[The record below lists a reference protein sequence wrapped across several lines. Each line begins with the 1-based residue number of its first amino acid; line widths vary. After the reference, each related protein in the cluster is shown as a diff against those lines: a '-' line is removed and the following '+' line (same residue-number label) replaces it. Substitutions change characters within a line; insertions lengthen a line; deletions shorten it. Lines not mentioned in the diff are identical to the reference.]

1 MEPVALSQLVKQAP
15 EGAPFAAGADG
26 TLEIRTA
33 LPCAAYPFFAPFPFF
48 CLGCCHFRASALTFD
63 DRTRRFQYRSWPGLL
78 RCCART
84 GDFAYEDIGN
94 VAFRA
99 SSLKICGERYFEA
112 VVVLRNGQILETGRL
127 AEQLVIAGWCVRL
140 HEFIF
145 GRGNPHYRRPQPL
158 SLAI

>member
-94 VAFRA
+94 VATYSWNF
-99 SSLKICGERYFEA
+99 SSVRGVSTGTFTIDGGNNT
-112 VVVLRNGQILETGRL
+112 VLVSSMPVSGKT
-127 AEQLVIAGWCVRL
+127 V
-140 HEFIF
+140 
-145 GRGNPHYRRPQPL
+145 
-158 SLAI
+158 